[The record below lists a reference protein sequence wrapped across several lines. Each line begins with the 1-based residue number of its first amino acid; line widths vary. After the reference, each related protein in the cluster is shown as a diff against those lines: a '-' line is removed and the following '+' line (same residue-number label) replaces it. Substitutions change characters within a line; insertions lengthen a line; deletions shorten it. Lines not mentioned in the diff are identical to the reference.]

1 MLGALR
7 GRCGGIDQGDS
18 SMPVYCENK
27 VPDAMD
33 IRDSRD
39 LCCVRGCEVYVLVLG
54 KNIVHHRNKFYIYKF
69 YVQCVSAC
77 G

>member
-1 MLGALR
+1 M
-7 GRCGGIDQGDS
+7 CDQDDS
-18 SMPVYCENK
+18 GMQVYCGNM
-27 VPDAMD
+27 VHDSLD

-54 KNIVHHRNKFYIYKF
+54 KNTVHHRNRFYIYKF